1 MDFIWP
7 LVAMPVASLLYTAY
21 VIARDS
27 RHKLPDCVVPLST
40 LGPGAA
46 KKTSYVPSHRREIRW
61 VSMNECED
69 LIHTSTDI
77 IFIDLGSPDEEKHF
91 PIEAEH
97 VLSISPSNILDV
109 LQWLPPETTV
119 VLYGASDLCTSMIW
133 TVRNLAGVAPVYV
146 LKAPAIHSEVA

>member
-21 VIARDS
+21 VIARDN
-27 RHKLPDCVVPLST
+27 RHKLPDCVVPLSP
-40 LGPGAA
+40 LGPGVA
-46 KKTSYVPSHRREIRW
+46 KKTSSLLSCGREIRW
-61 VSMNECED
+61 ISMTECED
-69 LIHTSTDI
+69 LIHTSSDI

-91 PIEAEH
+91 PHLADH
-97 VLSISPSNILDV
+97 VLSISPNHILDV
-109 LQWLPPETTV
+109 LRWLPPETTV

-146 LKAPAIHSEVA
+146 LKAAAIHSEVA